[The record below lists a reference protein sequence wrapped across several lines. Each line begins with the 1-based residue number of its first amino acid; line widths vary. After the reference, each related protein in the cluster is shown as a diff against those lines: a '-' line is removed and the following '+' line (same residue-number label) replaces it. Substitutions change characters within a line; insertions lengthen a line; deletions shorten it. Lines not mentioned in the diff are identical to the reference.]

1 MTRQI
6 KGIVQYVGLHTLY
19 EYFWVVILF
28 IVALGVRFYFVLQA
42 DFPLNDGGMFYQII
56 QDILDHGFRFFPT
69 ISYNFSDIPFA
80 YPPLPFYIAALLH
93 ELLNIEVVTI
103 LQFLPPLLS
112 SLSIP
117 ATYVLL
123 KVLELRTNIIIVV
136 LWLFAL
142 MPSNILWFIMGGGL
156 TRAMGL
162 FFALLAAAS
171 TIWVLKQFRPSL
183 HVVSIAVFFIIA
195 TALSHLEALIFFIII
210 IFCWACVYSPRR
222 ATIQRTLV
230 LALLSIC
237 GISPWLLG
245 VSRWHGIGPFL
256 AAAAS
261 NTTNVGGQPGTF
273 VTLLFNLYF
282 TREMGITLINT
293 LALLGIAVAFIK
305 RSFFPLLLLCATL
318 LFMSR
323 SALNYTVLS
332 LGILVGMAIDSLYTT
347 YFNKKSNI
355 TMGILN
361 GLKVLAFGVV
371 IFYVSGTVLAF
382 DTLWQRV
389 SISDEQRETMGWV
402 ANHVSP
408 DANFVIISDSAFIEW
423 ATDADAEWFPVIAQR
438 YSVTTVQGSEWI
450 QDRFKENL
458 WQNTKLKNCEQ
469 NLQCY
474 EDVLSEYGKSFDHIY
489 IGSRPAKAERTDT
502 TFTYPAML
510 VERLSKD
517 PRFRKI
523 YSSSEDNVSIWEKVS
538 T

>member
-1 MTRQI
+1 
-6 KGIVQYVGLHTLY
+6 
-19 EYFWVVILF
+19 
-28 IVALGVRFYFVLQA
+28 
-42 DFPLNDGGMFYQII
+42 
-56 QDILDHGFRFFPT
+56 
-69 ISYNFSDIPFA
+69 
-80 YPPLPFYIAALLH
+80 
-93 ELLNIEVVTI
+93 
-103 LQFLPPLLS
+103 
-112 SLSIP
+112 
-117 ATYVLL
+117 
-123 KVLELRTNIIIVV
+123 
-136 LWLFAL
+136 
-142 MPSNILWFIMGGGL
+142 
-156 TRAMGL
+156 
-162 FFALLAAAS
+162 
-171 TIWVLKQFRPSL
+171 
-183 HVVSIAVFFIIA
+183 
-195 TALSHLEALIFFIII
+195 
-210 IFCWACVYSPRR
+210 
-222 ATIQRTLV
+222 
-230 LALLSIC
+230 
-237 GISPWLLG
+237 
-245 VSRWHGIGPFL
+245 
-256 AAAAS
+256 
-261 NTTNVGGQPGTF
+261 
-273 VTLLFNLYF
+273 
-282 TREMGITLINT
+282 
-293 LALLGIAVAFIK
+293 
-305 RSFFPLLLLCATL
+305 
-318 LFMSR
+318 
-323 SALNYTVLS
+323 
-332 LGILVGMAIDSLYTT
+332 
-347 YFNKKSNI
+347 
-355 TMGILN
+355 MGILN